1 MGTVIRFPQTQPI
14 ANAAGNADG
23 RRKAAA
29 IIILP
34 VIRIERNADSASR
47 LGPSRT
53 KPTAKRR
60 RRTSRE

>member
-1 MGTVIRFPQTQPI
+1 MGTVIRFPQTQPL

-34 VIRIERNADSASR
+34 VIRIERNVDNASR
-47 LGPSRT
+47 LGRSRT
-53 KPTAKRR
+53 KPAAKRR

>member
-1 MGTVIRFPQTQPI
+1 MGTVIRFPQTQPV
-14 ANAAGNADG
+14 ANAAGNAGG

-34 VIRIERNADSASR
+34 VIRIERNVDNASR
-47 LGPSRT
+47 LGPSRS
-53 KPTAKRR
+53 KPAAKRR

>member
-1 MGTVIRFPQTQPI
+1 MGTVIRFPQTQQI
-14 ANAAGNADG
+14 ANAAGHPRG
-23 RRKAAA
+23 CRKAAT

-34 VIRIERNADSASR
+34 VIRIERDVDGANG

-53 KPTAKRR
+53 KPAAKRR

>member
-1 MGTVIRFPQTQPI
+1 MGTVIRFPQTQQI

-34 VIRIERNADSASR
+34 VIRIERNTESVSR
-47 LGPSRT
+47 LRPSRT
-53 KPTAKRR
+53 KPAAKRR

>member
-1 MGTVIRFPQTQPI
+1 MGTVIRFPRTQPI
-14 ANAAGNADG
+14 ANAAGNAEG
-23 RRKAAA
+23 RRKGGA

-34 VIRIERNADSASR
+34 VIRIERNIEGASR

-53 KPTAKRR
+53 KPAAKRR

>member
-1 MGTVIRFPQTQPI
+1 MGTVIRFPPTQPI

-34 VIRIERNADSASR
+34 VIRIERNADGASR
-47 LGPSRT
+47 LRPSRT
-53 KPTAKRR
+53 KAAAKRR

>member
-1 MGTVIRFPQTQPI
+1 MGTVIRFPPTQPI

-23 RRKAAA
+23 RRKTAA

-34 VIRIERNADSASR
+34 VIRIERNVDASR

-53 KPTAKRR
+53 KPAAKRR

>member
-1 MGTVIRFPQTQPI
+1 MGTVIRFPPTQPI
-14 ANAAGNADG
+14 ASAAGNADG

-34 VIRIERNADSASR
+34 VIRIERNVDSVGR
-47 LGPSRT
+47 LGRSRT
-53 KPTAKRR
+53 KPGAKRR